1 MANELLAHKADLPEI
16 TAVFG
21 ASFSD
26 IYEFVTPAKVKY
38 SALQKRNVAKTAF
51 TYPKSLSHAERYFS
65 YQNPGEYH
73 QTVSN

>member
-26 IYEFVTPAKVKY
+26 IYEFVTPGNVKY
-38 SALQKRNVAKTAF
+38 SALQKKEKRCKKQLLYTPRASLIQNGIFRIKT
-51 TYPKSLSHAERYFS
+51 
-65 YQNPGEYH
+65 
-73 QTVSN
+73 